1 MIPSVSAARA
11 RSARIAVSTLFF
23 ASGVLVS
30 SYLPRLPEIR
40 DGLGLTNA
48 ELGAAIA
55 ALPIGG
61 LLAGGFAGVLIARF
75 GSGRVGAVAGVA
87 AALAVVA
94 IGQAPSWPALALSF
108 LVLGVFDAV
117 MDASQNSHGVGVQ
130 RVYGRSILQGL
141 HGMWAV
147 GGLASAALGALAAS
161 AGIPVA
167 AYLAAVGIVVAIGV
181 VGVSGRFLPREV
193 ADAPAA
199 EDAEAPPL
207 RLRSLPWL
215 LRILAPIALLGI
227 LCILLQSAA
236 TTWSAIYLKDDLGQP
251 AGVAAAGVRGLHGR
265 DGRRPV
271 HQRPLDRP
279 LGPDVGRPGRRA
291 DLRRGHGH
299 GHRRR
304 AAGRVVAGVRGVCG
318 GRLRLGVHV
327 PGDGRDRRDAAG
339 HPGRPRDRHLHLAGA
354 PRARD
359 LAGADRGHRGRAR
372 PPGGAADPARGRD
385 RDRRPGAR
393 PDRDA
398 ARPPDDDR
406 GGAGS
411 ADP

>member
-1 MIPSVSAARA
+1 MIPSVTAARA

-61 LLAGGFAGVLIARF
+61 LLAGGFAGLLIARF

-94 IGQAPSWPALALSF
+94 IGQAPSWPTLALSF

-147 GGLASAALGALAAS
+147 GGLAAAALGALAAS

-167 AYLAAVGIVVAIGV
+167 ASLAAVGIVVAIGV

-215 LRILAPIALLGI
+215 LRILAPIAMLGI
-227 LCILLQSAA
+227 LCILLQSAS
-236 TTWSAIYLKDDLGQP
+236 TTWSAIYLTDDLGEP
-251 AGVAAAGVRGLHGR
+251 AGVAAAAFVGYMAAMVAGRFTNDRWIDRWGPTWVVLVGALICVAGMATAIAAVPLGASWPAFVGFAAVGYGSASMFPVMVGTAGTRPGIPAGHGIAISTWLVRLGLVISPALIGVTADALGLQVALLIPLAAGIVIAALAPVLTATPL
-265 DGRRPV
+265 GRRTTIAEAPV
-271 HQRPLDRP
+271 
-279 LGPDVGRPGRRA
+279 VG
-291 DLRRGHGH
+291 
-299 GHRRR
+299 
-304 AAGRVVAGVRGVCG
+304 
-318 GRLRLGVHV
+318 
-327 PGDGRDRRDAAG
+327 
-339 HPGRPRDRHLHLAGA
+339 
-354 PRARD
+354 
-359 LAGADRGHRGRAR
+359 
-372 PPGGAADPARGRD
+372 
-385 RDRRPGAR
+385 
-393 PDRDA
+393 
-398 ARPPDDDR
+398 
-406 GGAGS
+406 
-411 ADP
+411 